1 MINNL
6 KRLWLHV
13 TPHRRKQ
20 FNLLLV
26 LMVIAS
32 FSEVVSLGAVLPF
45 LSVLTAPERVFEH
58 TLAQPIIQALDI
70 SKPQQLLL
78 PLAIAFSIAAMFSGI
93 MRLTLL
99 WAQTRLSHA
108 VGADLS
114 ISMYRRTLYQPY
126 AVHVELNSSE
136 IIAAISKK
144 SNEVLNFALIP
155 CVVILSTSLM
165 AFTIFFTLFAIEP
178 TVALSAFIGFST
190 IYLVIIKSSKKR
202 LEKHSQRISLEQN
215 KVIKALQEGLGGIR
229 DVLIDG
235 AQEIYCKVYR
245 SADLPL
251 RHAQADIAI
260 ISGSPKYIV
269 ESLGMILI
277 AMLAFFIVQREGNYS
292 SAIPIIG
299 ALALGAQRLLPLLQ
313 QLYVGVSAIRGS
325 QASLKDTLD
334 LLDQPIL
341 EHLDDPFP
349 EPIPFQHSIKLNKL
363 AFRYNTQTPW
373 ILKGLDLTIPRGS
386 RVGFIGDT
394 GSGKSTLFDIMMGLL
409 QQTKGTMLI
418 DDQPITKKNYRAW
431 QAHIAH
437 VPQVIFLSDASIAEN
452 IAFGV
457 PLELIDF
464 DRVREAAKKAKISQ
478 TVESWDK
485 QYSTKVGERGVRL
498 SGGQR
503 QRIGIARA
511 LYKQA
516 DVIVLDEATSAL
528 DNDTES
534 AVMESI
540 NSIDEEITVLI
551 VAHRLS
557 TLKGCCQIVELS
569 SRVIKRIGTYKEI
582 IG

>member
-1 MINNL
+1 MII
-6 KRLWLHV
+6 
-13 TPHRRKQ
+13 TS
-20 FNLLLV
+20 
-26 LMVIAS
+26 I
-32 FSEVVSLGAVLPF
+32 SEVVSLGAVLPF
-45 LSVLTAPERVFEH
+45 LSVLTSPERVFEH
-58 TLAQPIIQALDI
+58 TLAQPIIQALDL
-70 SKPQQLLL
+70 SEPQQLLL
-78 PLAIAFSIAAMFSGI
+78 PLTIAFSVAAMFSGI

-114 ISMYRRTLYQPY
+114 INIYRRTLYQPY
-126 AVHVELNSSE
+126 AVHVERNSSE

-144 SNEVLNFALIP
+144 STEVVGGALLP
-155 CVVILSTSLM
+155 TFMILSTSLM
-165 AFTIFFTLFAIEP
+165 VFAIIFTLFAIEP
-178 TVALSAFIGFST
+178 TVALSAFMGFSA
-190 IYLVIIKSSKKR
+190 IYVVIIKGTKKR
-202 LEKHSQRISLEQN
+202 LEKNSQRISLEQN
-215 KVIKALQEGLGGIR
+215 QVIKALQEGLGGIR

-235 AQEIYCKVYR
+235 AQEAYCKVYR

-260 ISGSPKYIV
+260 ISGSPRFIV

-277 AMLAFFIVQREGNYS
+277 AMLAFFIVEKEGNFS
-292 SAIPIIG
+292 DTIPIIG

-313 QLYVGVSAIRGS
+313 QFYANWSAIRGN

-334 LLDQPIL
+334 LLDQPIPD
-341 EHLDDPFP
+341 HLDRPFP

-363 AFRYNTQTPW
+363 AFRYTTQTPW
-373 ILKGLDLTIPRGS
+373 VLKGLDLTIPRGS
-386 RVGFIGDT
+386 RVGFIGTT

-409 QQTKGTMLI
+409 QQTKGSMFI
-418 DDQPITKKNYRAW
+418 DDQPITKKNHRAW

-437 VPQVIFLSDASIAEN
+437 VPQVIFLSDATIGEN

-478 TVESWDK
+478 TVESWAE

-528 DNDTES
+528 DNDTEG
-534 AVMESI
+534 AVMEAI
-540 NSIDEEITVLI
+540 NNIDEGITVLI

-557 TLKGCCQIVELS
+557 TLKGCSQIVELS
-569 SRVIKRIGTYKEI
+569 NGVIKRTGTYKEI